1 MKLRSTTPEDCESL
15 LGFLRR
21 IAAMNAYDHLG
32 DFLSLAE
39 VRYGRPMLEDLSG
52 LAEKLGVS
60 ASALERIAPQANPDF
75 AALDWRFQRNEADPF
90 CPACIQDGNAWK
102 QSWRH
107 CLVSACSEHG
117 LALQSWCPRCCVT
130 LSPTKG
136 GFRTC
141 ECGYRLQDFQ
151 RIEATAGEVHVARL
165 IEAAGRESLDAHIGP
180 WETDVPSSISR
191 FLFFL
196 ATSDH
201 STRSDKPGKVALP
214 RTLEATRDFMAPVHD
229 LLADWPHAFDLNVE
243 KRLNSGPQ
251 EFNSAPARLGKWY
264 QRLMSFRGAA
274 FGPFQE
280 RVGKT
285 VGRVFDGAYPGAL
298 TPDEGRDWISAAKAT
313 KLLRVR
319 AERLVSAVSEGVVKG
334 RLHHSG
340 HGHRH
345 TTIPM
350 DEVDRLRDLRARY
363 VSSKDAGEFLGVAKK
378 QFSLLIECG
387 FIQTA
392 SEEAKH
398 PLVDGSVDL
407 HALIA
412 LVDGIRDEIA
422 PAPPN
427 GRQVRF
433 RDLNLR
439 RTTDRKALFQ
449 LLRQIR
455 DGQIRPVA
463 ASKDDPLADFAFCV
477 EEVDRFIKGVS
488 GPAPLTARDVAEL
501 TGWKHE
507 CVTHWCN
514 EGLLKSSHGRR
525 GGADTYFIRHQDLVE
540 FQKKFVV
547 VSDVARELGSLSKH
561 IISRASD
568 GGTQTTGSKLSG
580 SASRCHLLKIST
592 LVS

>member
-1 MKLRSTTPEDCESL
+1 MNLRSTTPEDGESL

-21 IAAMNAYDHLG
+21 LAAMNAYAHLG
-32 DFLSLAE
+32 DFLSLVE
-39 VRYGRPMLEDLSG
+39 VRYGRPMLDDLPS
-52 LAEKLGVS
+52 LAEKLGVDVGF
-60 ASALERIAPQANPDF
+60 LERIAPHANPDF
-75 AALDWRFQRNEADPF
+75 ATLDWRFQRSKLDPF
-90 CPACIQDGNAWK
+90 CPACIQDGRVWK

-107 CLVSACSEHG
+107 CLVSACPEHG
-117 LALQSWCPRCCVT
+117 LVLQSRCPRCGVT
-130 LSPTKG
+130 LSSTKG

-141 ECGYRLQDFQ
+141 ECGYQLQDFQ
-151 RIEATAGEVHVARL
+151 RVEATAGEVHIARL
-165 IEAAGRESLDAHIGP
+165 IEAAGRENLEENIGP
-180 WETDVPSSISR
+180 WKADVPGEISR

-214 RTLEATRDFMAPVHD
+214 ITLEATRDFMVPVHD
-229 LLADWPHAFDLNVE
+229 LLADWPCAFDRNVE

-274 FGPFQE
+274 FDPFQE
-280 RVGKT
+280 QVGKT
-285 VGRVFDGAYPGAL
+285 VGRVFDGSYAGVL
-298 TPDEGRDWISAAKAT
+298 TPDEAREWIPAAKAA

-319 AERLVSAVSEGVVKG
+319 AERLVSAVSAGEVKG
-334 RLHHSG
+334 RLQHSG

-345 TTIPM
+345 TTISM
-350 DEVDRLRDLRARY
+350 DEVDRLRDLRARF

-387 FIQTA
+387 FIQTT
-392 SEEAKH
+392 SEDAKH

-407 HALIA
+407 PALIA
-412 LVDGIRDEIA
+412 LVDGIRNEIG

-439 RTTDRKALFQ
+439 RTTDRKALFL

-463 ASKDDPLADFAFCV
+463 ALKDDLLADFAFCG

-488 GPAPLTARDVAEL
+488 GPAPLTARGVAEL

-507 CVTHWCN
+507 CVTHWCK
-514 EGLLKSSHGRR
+514 EGLLKSSQGRR

-540 FQKKFVV
+540 FQKRFVV
-547 VSDVARELGSLSKH
+547 VSDVAKRSGSTSKH
-561 IISRASD
+561 IMAYISQD
-568 GGTQTTGSKLSG
+568 GMVTVGSKKAG
-580 SASRCHLLKIST
+580 TTSRCHLLDIDM
-592 LVS
+592 LLP

>member
-1 MKLRSTTPEDCESL
+1 MNLRSTTPEDGESL

-21 IAAMNAYDHLG
+21 LAAMNAYAHLG
-32 DFLSLAE
+32 DFLSLVE
-39 VRYGRPMLEDLSG
+39 VRYGRPMQEDLPI
-52 LAEKLGVS
+52 LAGKLGVDVGV
-60 ASALERIAPQANPDF
+60 LERTAPHSSPDF
-75 AALDWRFQRNEADPF
+75 ATLDWRFQRSEVDPF
-90 CPACIQDGNAWK
+90 CPACIQDGRVWK

-107 CLVSACSEHG
+107 SLVSACPEHG
-117 LALQSWCPRCCVT
+117 LVLQSLCPRCGVT
-130 LSPTKG
+130 PSSTKG

-141 ECGYRLQDFQ
+141 ECGYQLQDFQ
-151 RIEATAGEVHVARL
+151 RVEATAGEVHIARL
-165 IEAAGRESLDAHIGP
+165 IEAAGRKSLEENIGP
-180 WETDVPSSISR
+180 WKADVPGDISR

-201 STRSDKPGKVALP
+201 STRSDKPGKMPLP
-214 RTLEATRDFMAPVHD
+214 RTLEATRDFMVPVHD
-229 LLADWPHAFDLNVE
+229 LLADWPRAFDRNVE

-251 EFNSAPARLGKWY
+251 KFNSAPARLGKWY

-274 FGPFQE
+274 FDPFEE

-285 VGRVFDGAYPGAL
+285 VGRVFDGSYAGAL
-298 TPDEGRDWISAAKAT
+298 TPDEGREWISAAKAA
-313 KLLRVR
+313 KLLRIR
-319 AERLVSAVSEGVVKG
+319 AERLVSAVSDGVVTG
-334 RLHHSG
+334 RLQHSG

-350 DEVDRLRDLRARY
+350 GEVDRLRDLRARF

-387 FIQTA
+387 FVQTA
-392 SEEAKH
+392 SGDAKH

-407 HALIA
+407 PALIA
-412 LVDGIRDEIA
+412 LVDRIRDEIA

-455 DGQIRPVA
+455 DGQIHPVA
-463 ASKDDPLADFAFCV
+463 ASKDDQLADFAFCG

-488 GPAPLTARDVAEL
+488 GPAPLTARDVADL

-507 CVTHWCN
+507 CVTHWCK

-525 GGADTYFIRHQDLVE
+525 CA
-540 FQKKFVV
+540 
-547 VSDVARELGSLSKH
+547 
-561 IISRASD
+561 
-568 GGTQTTGSKLSG
+568 
-580 SASRCHLLKIST
+580 
-592 LVS
+592 